1 MMTYDDN
8 TTTDEHDSTGP
19 MELEEYTCILREIEE
34 QPRWRTSADKE
45 MDYVDGNQL
54 DSDLLRRQQAI
65 GIPPAIEDLM
75 GPAIRALTGYEE
87 STRTDWRVSPDAGPS
102 GQDVADALNY
112 QLNQAEKQ
120 SKADAACG
128 AAFRPMA
135 AVGVGFVEVSKES
148 DPFLYPYRC
157 TAVHRNECHWDMTG
171 GDADPLLDKARWFK
185 RSRWLRPGRIMAA
198 FPKHK
203 DLIRMCGRTGSQWW
217 GDQNSLAALD
227 GGASTGLHNTW
238 NEARGWSIEESRW
251 YDPTRRDL
259 CLSELWYRRWEQAA
273 VLTSPDGRVVE
284 FDENNPA
291 HLYAMTSGASKV
303 TMATIARVRMSYWL
317 GPHRLHDG
325 PSPYTHRY
333 FPYVPFIAFREDRT
347 GVPYGYAR
355 SMIYQ
360 QDSVNSGTGKLRWG
374 MSVVR
379 TERTKGAV
387 EMTDAQFRQ
396 QIARPDADIVLNAD
410 HMARPGATFKVHR
423 DFQLND
429 QQFQLL
435 QDARLAI
442 ERVSVITSGFQGKSG
457 TATSG
462 VQEQTQVD
470 QTNQSLGTLMGNF
483 RQGRTRVGELLLA
496 LIVADW
502 GSKQQ
507 TVTIEGEDGVTE
519 CRVIHLNKPEVDPDT
534 GLAYL
539 SNDLMRTML
548 KVGLSDVPSSTTY
561 RAGQLRVMGE
571 TTKSLPPEYQA
582 AILPFMVSLM
592 DVPFKRDVVRAI
604 RAVSSQETPEAIEA
618 RIKDEVQKALVA
630 AGNDLKARELD
641 IKERKTDAEIRQIM
655 AQAVQTGV
663 QAAFSA
669 MQGGAQV
676 AQMPQIAPIADAI
689 MQSAGYQKPTPG
701 GDDPNYPTGAAAV
714 PVEPGPT
721 PLPPGVPRNTT
732 PTFPPV
738 PQAPEQGMQGIET
751 PTTADN
757 FEGAAA

>member
-1 MMTYDDN
+1 MTDTTYDTN
-8 TTTDEHDSTGP
+8 TYTGA
-19 MELEEYTCILREIEE
+19 MDLDEYTGILREIEE
-34 QPRWRTSADKE
+34 QAPWRANADKE

-54 DSDLLRRQQAI
+54 DSELLRRQQAI

-87 STRTDWRVSPDAGPS
+87 STRTDWRVSPEAGPS

-120 SKADAACG
+120 SHADAACG
-128 AAFRPMA
+128 AAFRPQA
-135 AVGVGFVEVSKES
+135 AVGIGWVEVGKES

-157 TAVHRNECHWDMTG
+157 TAVHRNEIHWDMSG
-171 GDADPLLDKARWFK
+171 GDADRLLDKARWL
-185 RSRWLRPGRIMAA
+185 RRARWLRPERIEAA

-203 DLIRMCGRTGSQWW
+203 DVIRACGRAGSQWW
-217 GDQNSLAALD
+217 GDQTSIAAMD
-227 GGASTGLHNTW
+227 GGGSTGLQNAW
-238 NEARGWSIEESRW
+238 NSTRGWTVEEAQW
-251 YDPTRRDL
+251 YDPTRREL
-259 CLSELWYRRWEQAA
+259 CLSELWYRRWEQVA

-291 HLYAMTSGASKV
+291 HLYAVTTGVSKV
-303 TMATIARVRMSYWL
+303 TMATVARVRMSYWL

-325 PSPYTHRY
+325 QSPYPHRF
-333 FPYVPFIAFREDRT
+333 FPYVPFVAFREDRT

-387 EMTDAQFRQ
+387 AMSDANFRQ
-396 QIARPDADIVLNAD
+396 QISRPDADIVLDAD

-435 QDARLAI
+435 QDARQAI

-462 VQEQTQVD
+462 VQEQTQVE

-483 RQGRTRVGELLLA
+483 RQARTRVGELLAA

-502 GSKQQ
+502 GSTQR
-507 TVTIEGEDGVTE
+507 TVVIEGQDGVTE
-519 CRVIHLNKPEVDPDT
+519 DRVIHLNKPEVDYNT
-534 GLAYL
+534 GMPYL
-539 SNDLMRTML
+539 SNDLLRTML

-561 RAGQLRVMGE
+561 RAGQLKVMGE

-592 DVPFKRDVVRAI
+592 DVPFKRDVVQAI
-604 RAVSSQETPEAIEA
+604 RAVSQQETPAAIEK

-630 AGNDLKARELD
+630 AGHDLKVRELD
-641 IKERKTDAEIRQIM
+641 MKERVSEAQIKQIM

-701 GDDPNYPTGAAAV
+701 GDDPNYPTGGVTAPA
-714 PVEPGPT
+714 GPA
-721 PLPPGVPRNTT
+721 PLPPGVHQNTS
-732 PTFPPV
+732 PGFPPV

-751 PTTADN
+751 PSTTDN
-757 FEGAAA
+757 LEGSAV

>member
-1 MMTYDDN
+1 MTDDN
-8 TTTDEHDSTGP
+8 TPHP
-19 MELEEYTCILREIEE
+19 QAMELDEYTEILREIEE
-34 QPRWRTSADKE
+34 QPRWRANADKE

-54 DSDLLRRQQAI
+54 DSELLRRQQAI

-87 STRTDWRVSPDAGPS
+87 ATRTDWQVTPDAGPS
-102 GQDVADALNY
+102 GQDVADAMGY

-135 AVGVGFVEVSKES
+135 AVGVGIVEVSKES

-157 TAVHRNECHWDMTG
+157 TAVHRNECHWDMAG
-171 GDADPLLDKARWFK
+171 GEADPLLDKARWFK
-185 RSRWLRPGRIMAA
+185 RSRWLRPDRIMSA

-203 DLIRMCGRTGSQWW
+203 ELIRECGRSGSQWR
-217 GDQNSLAALD
+217 GDFSSSVMAD
-227 GGASTGLHNTW
+227 GGGSTGLQNAW
-238 NEARGWSIEESRW
+238 NQARGWSIEEARW
-251 YDPTRRDL
+251 YDSTRKEL
-259 CLSELWYRRWEQAA
+259 CLSELWYRRWVQVA

-284 FDENNPA
+284 FDENNRT
-291 HLYAMTSGASKV
+291 HLYAVTTGVSKV
-303 TMATIARVRMSYWL
+303 TMATVGRVRMSYWL

-387 EMTDAQFRQ
+387 AMSDAQFRQ
-396 QIARPDADIVLNAD
+396 QIARPDADIILD
-410 HMARPGATFKVHR
+410 PEHMAQQGATFKVHR

-435 QDARLAI
+435 QDARQAI

-462 VQEQTQVD
+462 IQEQTQVD

-483 RQGRTRVGELLLA
+483 KLARTRVGELLMA

-502 GSKQQ
+502 GAKQQ
-507 TVTIEGEDGVTE
+507 TVTIEGQDGVTE
-519 CRVIHLNKPEVDPDT
+519 DRVIVLNKPEVDPVT
-534 GLAYL
+534 GVAYL

-561 RAGQLRVMGE
+561 RAGQLRTLGE

-582 AILPFMVSLM
+582 AVLPFMVALM
-592 DVPFKRDVVRAI
+592 DMPFKRDVVRAI
-604 RAVSSQETPEAIEA
+604 RAVSQQETPEAIEK
-618 RIKDEVQKALVA
+618 RIKEEIQKALVA
-630 AGNDLKARELD
+630 AGHDLKARELD
-641 IKERKTDAEIRQIM
+641 MKERVSDAQIKQIM

-669 MQGGAQV
+669 MQAGAQV
-676 AQMPQIAPIADAI
+676 AQMPQIAPVADAI
-689 MQSAGYQKPTPG
+689 MQGAGYIRPTRS
-701 GDDPNYPTGAAAV
+701 DDPDFPTASV
-714 PVEPGPT
+714 PVAPGPA
-721 PLPPGVPRNTT
+721 PLPPGVQQNTS

-738 PQAPEQGMQGIET
+738 PDDGTSPMEGIET

-757 FEGAAA
+757 MAAV

>member
-1 MMTYDDN
+1 MMTNDYNAADFDP
-8 TTTDEHDSTGP
+8 TGP
-19 MELEEYTCILREIEE
+19 MELEEYIGIQREIEE
-34 QPRWRTSADKE
+34 QPRFRAQADKE

-87 STRTDWRVSPDAGPS
+87 ATRTDWRVSPDAGPS

-112 QLNQAEKQ
+112 ELNQAEKQ
-120 SKADAACG
+120 SHADTACG

-157 TAVHRNECHWDMTG
+157 TAVHRNECHWDMAG
-171 GDADPLLDKARWFK
+171 GEADPMLDKARWFK
-185 RSRWLRPGRIMAA
+185 RSRWLRPERIMAA

-203 DLIRMCGRTGSQWW
+203 DLIRQCGRNGSQWR
-217 GDQNSLAALD
+217 GDSSSNAMVD

-238 NEARGWSIEESRW
+238 NDPRGWTIEEARW
-251 YDPTRRDL
+251 YDPTRKEL
-259 CLSELWYRRWEQAA
+259 CLSELWYRRWEQVP

-284 FDENNPA
+284 FDENNTT
-291 HLYAMTSGASKV
+291 HLYAVTTGVSKV
-303 TMATIARVRMSYWL
+303 TLATVARVRMSYWL

-379 TERTKGAV
+379 TERTEGAV
-387 EMTDAQFRQ
+387 KMTDAQFRQ
-396 QIARPDADIVLNAD
+396 QIARPDADIKLDAD
-410 HMARPGATFKVHR
+410 HMARTGATFKVHR

-435 QDARLAI
+435 QDARQAI

-462 VQEQTQVD
+462 VQEQTQVE

-483 RQGRTRVGELLLA
+483 KAARTRVGELLLA

-502 GSKQQ
+502 GTKQK
-507 TVTIEGEDGVTE
+507 TVTIEGQDGVTE
-519 CRVIHLNKPEVDPDT
+519 DRVIELNKPEVDPDT
-534 GLAYL
+534 GMAYL

-561 RAGQLRVMGE
+561 RAGQLRTLGE

-582 AILPFMVSLM
+582 AVLPFMVSLM

-604 RAVSSQETPEAIEA
+604 RAVSAQETPEVIEK
-618 RIKDEVQKALVA
+618 RIKEEVQKALVA
-630 AGNDLKARELD
+630 AGHELKARELD
-641 IKERKTDAEIRQIM
+641 MKERKTEAEIQQIM
-655 AQAVQTGV
+655 AQAVQIGV

-689 MQSAGYQKPTPG
+689 MQGAGYVKPAR
-701 GDDPNYPTGAAAV
+701 GDDPDF
-714 PVEPGPT
+714 PT
-721 PLPPGVPRNTT
+721 PAAPPPGSGPMPGGVEQNTS
-732 PTFPPV
+732 PAFPPV
-738 PQAPEQGMQGIET
+738 PQAPEQGMRGIET
-751 PTTADN
+751 PATSDN
-757 FEGAAA
+757 LEGAEA

>member
-1 MMTYDDN
+1 MMTNDYNDAD
-8 TTTDEHDSTGP
+8 HDFTGS

-34 QPRWRTSADKE
+34 QPRWRANADKE

-54 DSDLLRRQQAI
+54 DSELLRRQQAI

-87 STRTDWRVSPDAGPS
+87 ATRTDWQVTPDAGPS
-102 GQDVADALNY
+102 GQDVADAMGY

-135 AVGVGFVEVSKES
+135 AVGVGIVEVSKES

-157 TAVHRNECHWDMTG
+157 TAVHRNECHWDMAG
-171 GDADPLLDKARWFK
+171 GEADPLLDKARWFK
-185 RSRWLRPGRIMAA
+185 RSRWLRPDRIMSA

-203 DLIRMCGRTGSQWW
+203 ELIRESGRSGSQWR
-217 GDQNSLAALD
+217 GDFSSSVMAD
-227 GGASTGLHNTW
+227 GGGSTGLQNAW
-238 NEARGWSIEESRW
+238 NEARGWSIEEARW
-251 YDPTRRDL
+251 YDPMRKEL
-259 CLSELWYRRWEQAA
+259 CLTELWYRRWESVP

-284 FDENNPA
+284 FDENNRT
-291 HLYAMTSGASKV
+291 HLYAVTTGVSKV
-303 TMATIARVRMSYWL
+303 TMATVARVRMSYWL

-325 PSPYTHRY
+325 PSPYTHRH
-333 FPYVPFIAFREDRT
+333 FPYVPFVAFREDRT

-387 EMTDAQFRQ
+387 LMPDALFRQ
-396 QIARPDADIVLNAD
+396 QIARPDADIILD
-410 HMARPGATFKVHR
+410 QEHMAQPGAVFKVHR

-435 QDARLAI
+435 QDARQAI

-462 VQEQTQVD
+462 IQEQTQVD

-483 RQGRTRVGELLLA
+483 KLARTRVGELLMA

-502 GSKQQ
+502 GAKQQ
-507 TVTIEGEDGVTE
+507 TVTIEGQDGVTE
-519 CRVIHLNKPEVDPDT
+519 DRVIVLNKPEVDPVT
-534 GLAYL
+534 GVAYL

-561 RAGQLRVMGE
+561 RAGQLRTLGE

-582 AILPFMVSLM
+582 AVLPFMVALM
-592 DVPFKRDVVRAI
+592 DMPFKRDVVRAI
-604 RAVSSQETPEAIEA
+604 RAVSQQETPEAIEK
-618 RIKDEVQKALVA
+618 RIKEEIQKALVQ
-630 AGNDLKARELD
+630 AGHELKARELD
-641 IKERKTDAEIRQIM
+641 MKERVSDAQIKQIM

-669 MQGGAQV
+669 MQAGAQV
-676 AQMPQIAPIADAI
+676 AQMPQIAPVADAI
-689 MQSAGYQKPTPG
+689 MQGAGYIRPTRS
-701 GDDPNYPTGAAAV
+701 DDPDFPTASV
-714 PVEPGPT
+714 PVAPGPA
-721 PLPPGVPRNTT
+721 PLLPGVQQNTS

-738 PQAPEQGMQGIET
+738 PDDGDSPMAGIET
-751 PTTADN
+751 ASAADN
-757 FEGAAA
+757 I